1 MTEPTATSPR
11 PPGLVL
17 VLDAVDAPAVATF
30 WAGALRYDHRRALG
44 PFEVLTP
51 PDGSDAPALLVQA
64 VAEPRQG
71 KNRMHLD
78 LHVPD
83 MKAEA
88 QRLVGLGATRLGE
101 GSLGEIEW
109 IRMADPEGNEF
120 DIGRE

>member
-1 MTEPTATSPR
+1 MTAPTAG

-17 VLDAVDAPAVATF
+17 VLDALDASLVAEF
-30 WAGALRYDHRRALG
+30 WAAALRYDRRPALG

-51 PDGSDAPALLVQA
+51 PAGSDAPVLLVQA

-83 MKAEA
+83 MQAEA
-88 QRLVGLGATRLGE
+88 QRLVELGASRLGE
-101 GSLGEIEW
+101 GSLGEIAW

-120 DIGRE
+120 DIGRD